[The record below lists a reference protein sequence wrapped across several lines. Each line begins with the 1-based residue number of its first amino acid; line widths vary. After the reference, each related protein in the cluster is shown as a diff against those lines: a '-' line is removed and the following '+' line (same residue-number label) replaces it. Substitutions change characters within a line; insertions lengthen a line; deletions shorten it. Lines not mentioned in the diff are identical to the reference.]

1 MCSEVCFH
9 RSKYI
14 YKIIFSSYALAT
26 KIINLKMENK
36 QKDTKVIH
44 LKKTNLRA
52 VKKNSL
58 GNATKCICN
67 IKQI

>member
-36 QKDTKVIH
+36 QKVSNSS
-44 LKKTNLRA
+44 KKKLCSQKKFLRERHQMC
-52 VKKNSL
+52 L
-58 GNATKCICN
+58 
-67 IKQI
+67 

>member
-36 QKDTKVIH
+36 QKVSNSS
-44 LKKTNLRA
+44 KKDQFTCSQKKFLRERHQMC
-52 VKKNSL
+52 L
-58 GNATKCICN
+58 
-67 IKQI
+67 

>member
-52 VKKNSL
+52 VKK
-58 GNATKCICN
+58 IP
-67 IKQI
+67 